1 MILALDAGNTNICVG
16 CIDEEGCHMTARIA
30 TDRSK
35 TEDEYAVILGS
46 ILRLNGISPETLTG
60 SIISSV
66 VPPVNG
72 VLMLAAEMVTGR
84 TPILVRPGI
93 KTGLSLRVENP
104 DGLGSDRIVDTV
116 AASALY
122 PCPVIVV
129 DMGTMTTLSIV
140 SKEHEFLGGVIC
152 PGIRLS
158 QEALARNTSQLP
170 SISLEAPARA
180 IGRNTVE
187 CMKSGAIYGTAAMVD
202 GLIRGIKRELP
213 AGQEASVVLT
223 GGMSRWIAPYCR
235 EKVIVDSDLLLKG
248 LWILYQKN
256 VRTQ

>member
-16 CIDEEGCHMTARIA
+16 CIDEQGCHMTARIA

-60 SIISSV
+60 GIISSV
-66 VPPVNG
+66 VPPVNQ
-72 VLMLAAEMVTGR
+72 VLMLAAEIVTGR

-116 AASALY
+116 AASSLY

-140 SKEHEFLGGVIC
+140 NKEKEFLGGVIC

-158 QEALARNTSQLP
+158 QEALAQNTSQLP
-170 SISLEAPARA
+170 AISLEAPSRA

-202 GLIRGIKRELP
+202 GLIRGIKKELP
-213 AGQEASVVLT
+213 DGEKTTVVMT

-235 EKVIVDSDLLLKG
+235 EKVMIDSDLLLKG

-256 VRTQ
+256 TRGA

>member
-16 CIDEEGCHMTARIA
+16 CIDEQGCHTTARIA
-30 TDRSK
+30 TDRNK

-46 ILRLNGISPETLTG
+46 ILRLNGVAPESLTG

-66 VPPVNG
+66 VPPINQ

-93 KTGLSLRVENP
+93 RTGLSLRVDNP
-104 DGLGSDRIVDTV
+104 DALGSDRIVDTV
-116 AASALY
+116 AASSLY

-140 SKEHEFLGGVIC
+140 NQEKEFLGGVIC

-158 QEALARNTSQLP
+158 QEALAQNTSQLP
-170 SISLEAPARA
+170 AISLEAPAHA

-202 GLIRGIKRELP
+202 GLIRGIRKELP
-213 AGQEASVVLT
+213 DGEKATVVMT

-235 EKVIVDSDLLLKG
+235 EKVTVDGDLLLKG
-248 LWILYQKN
+248 LWLLYQKN
-256 VRTQ
+256 AHSA